1 MMIDRRLPS
10 TLALAL
16 WLLPGAATGA
26 GNPKQAPTYSN
37 VCMHPESG
45 DLLGLEVSF
54 VGGAQGGYALV
65 QRYEGEAIAPEV
77 MKIKPRGESLVLML
91 GNTESIAV
99 RREGSGLRVTHLDG
113 AQSSTGASTETL
125 PPASAVWQG
134 RQVAACK

>member
-1 MMIDRRLPS
+1 MFNPKHPCIL

-16 WLLPGAATGA
+16 LPGVAVGA
-26 GNPKQAPTYSN
+26 GAPNHAPTYSN

-45 DLLGLEVSF
+45 DLLGLEISF
-54 VGGAQGGYALV
+54 VGGVDGGYALV
-65 QRYEGEAIAPEV
+65 QRYEGEATAPEV
-77 MKIKPRGESLVLML
+77 MKIKPRGDSLVLMH

-99 RREGSGLRVTHLDG
+99 QREARGLHVTHLDG

-134 RQVAACK
+134 RQVAVCK

>member
-1 MMIDRRLPS
+1 MINLELPR

-16 WLLPGAATGA
+16 AVLPSVATGA
-26 GNPKQAPTYSN
+26 GAPKQAPTYSN

-45 DLLGLEVSF
+45 DLLGLEISF
-54 VGGAQGGYALV
+54 VGGADGGYAVV
-65 QRYEGEAIAPEV
+65 QRYEGEATAPEV
-77 MKIKPRGESLVLML
+77 MKIKPRGDSLVLMH
-91 GNTESIAV
+91 GNIESITAQ
-99 RREGSGLRVTHLDG
+99 RQASGLNVTHLDG